1 MNSLQMS
8 SLKRYINSKTS
19 NIQKTVDSI
28 DKKINN
34 INSTII
40 KICKITETQ
49 EKKIKNITLYQYKIM
64 KLLDNFFINN
74 NQEQI
79 SKKKNVHIDL
89 VKNGFVSKK
98 EDLASSFNFQH
109 NIVNRELKKEII
121 NFDDDEFIKKNLIN
135 CDINS
140 DINLFKHLYLNNSNC
155 PIRYINKNNYQY
167 WFNGK
172 WNDDIG
178 GEEIVSILV
187 NNIRKLYTKINT
199 FENFESSL
207 YKYQT
212 YINKMNEKK
221 YKDSFIKLIKE
232 LVRI

>member
-1 MNSLQMS
+1 MDKEQLS
-8 SLKRYINSKTS
+8 SMKRYINSKTS
-19 NIQKTVDSI
+19 GIQKTVNSI
-28 DKKINN
+28 EKKLSNL
-34 INSTII
+34 NSAIV
-40 KICKITETQ
+40 KIYKIAEVQ

-74 NQEQI
+74 NQELVLKI
-79 SKKKNVHIDL
+79 PVPADL
-89 VKNGFVSKK
+89 IKSDIIHKK
-98 EDLASSFNFQH
+98 EDLISSISSQPN
-109 NIVNRELKKEII
+109 NLNRELKKEII
-121 NFDDDEFIKKNLIN
+121 KLDDDELIKKNLIN

-140 DINLFKHLYLNNSNC
+140 DVNLFKHLYLNNSGC

-167 WFNGK
+167 WVNGK
-172 WNDDIG
+172 WNDDFG

-187 NNIRKLYTKINT
+187 NNIRKLYISINT
-199 FENFESSL
+199 YENFESNL

-212 YINKMNEKK
+212 YIGKMNEKK

>member
-1 MNSLQMS
+1 MDKEQLS
-8 SLKRYINSKTS
+8 SIKRYVNSKTS

-28 DKKINN
+28 EKKLSNL
-34 INSTII
+34 NSVIV
-40 KICKITETQ
+40 KICKIAETQ

-74 NQEQI
+74 NQETI
-79 SKKKNVHIDL
+79 SKIPVHVDI
-89 VKNGFVSKK
+89 VKTDVVSKK
-98 EDLASSFNFQH
+98 EDLVSSFTSQPN
-109 NIVNRELKKEII
+109 NLNRELKKEII

-140 DINLFKHLYLNNSNC
+140 DINLFKHLYLNNCDC

-167 WFNGK
+167 WVNGK
-172 WNDDIG
+172 WNDDFG

-187 NNIRKLYTKINT
+187 NNIKKLYIKINT
-199 FENFESSL
+199 YKNFKSNL

-212 YINKMNEKK
+212 YIYKMNEKK